1 MKLAIITLK
10 NDDVFRYKN
19 EYIWSYRDELNN
31 ITTPFIEIGNYTI
44 RKDEI
49 RSIEI
54 YDDVDDDFDE
64 ENKETE

>member
-1 MKLAIITLK
+1 MKRAIITLK
-10 NDDVFRYKN
+10 NDNVFMYEN

-31 ITTPFIEIGNYTI
+31 ITTPFIEIGNYLI

-54 YDDVDDDFDE
+54 YDDVDE
-64 ENKETE
+64 ENEEIK